1 VSGRNAR
8 VVLDALEQDS
18 TQPMDVEEVHE
29 DGESVVVIG
38 RRAATVFAGRWIVRD
53 GEIVESHGHADPDE
67 ALRLAGF
74 ADSTARDVALV
85 RRHYDAFNRAD
96 VDAIAATLDPGIKIL
111 GTDER
116 GAGTLELYSGIDQA
130 RAFFAEIKEEVADNH
145 ATVLSLD
152 ARPGRVEASVRLSGT
167 IRATERS
174 GSLPAI
180 HIFAISDGL
189 IAQIETYRPDWRAAV
204 S

>member
-18 TQPMDVEEVHE
+18 AQPLDVEEVHQ

-38 RRAATVFAGRWIVRD
+38 RRASTVVAGRWIVRD
-53 GEIVESHGHADPDE
+53 GKIVESHGHADPDE
-67 ALRLAGF
+67 ALRLAGL
-74 ADSTARDVALV
+74 ADSTALDIELV
-85 RRHYDAFNRAD
+85 RRHYAAFNHDD
-96 VDAIAATLDPGIKIL
+96 VDAIVATLDPDVRIL

-116 GAGTLELYSGIDQA
+116 GAGTLELYSGIEQA
-130 RAFFAEIKEEVADNH
+130 RGFFAEIKEEIADNE
-145 ATVLSLD
+145 AIVLSLD

-174 GSLPAI
+174 GSLPAV
-180 HIFAISDGL
+180 HIFTISDGL
-189 IAQIETYRPDWRAAV
+189 IAQIETYRPDWRGAA
-204 S
+204 